1 MNHGGPVEVG
11 NWTPQPESCDGYHI
25 SLHPPWA
32 MVFPGDRDRL
42 PQIQDAQTADDN
54 ELGGSLLDLPEPTE
68 YTRRPGQVPVP

>member
-1 MNHGGPVEVG
+1 
-11 NWTPQPESCDGYHI
+11 
-25 SLHPPWA
+25 